1 MKKVLGLMFVLLCFT
16 GCANKEINY
25 EKPSSI
31 KEENYAT
38 YADWVEDE
46 MLMIDHYLE
55 ISDKELAD
63 IKKDAMKDPEYFRE
77 FVKSFNEQ
85 IEGLLQEGKWV
96 LLYVK

>member
-1 MKKVLGLMFVLLCFT
+1 MKKVIGLLCVLLCFT

-55 ISDKELAD
+55 ISDKELAN

-77 FVKSFNEQ
+77 FVESFNEQ
-85 IEGLLQEGKWV
+85 IEGLLQEGK
-96 LLYVK
+96 

>member
-1 MKKVLGLMFVLLCFT
+1 MKKVLGLMFMLICFT

-25 EKPSSI
+25 NEPSSI

-46 MLMIDHYLE
+46 MLLIDHYLD

-63 IKKDAMKDPEYFRE
+63 IKKDAMNDPEYFRE
-77 FVKSFNEQ
+77 FVESFNEQ
-85 IEGLLQEGKWV
+85 IEGLLQEGK
-96 LLYVK
+96 

>member
-55 ISDKELAD
+55 ISD
-63 IKKDAMKDPEYFRE
+63 
-77 FVKSFNEQ
+77 
-85 IEGLLQEGKWV
+85 
-96 LLYVK
+96 

>member
-1 MKKVLGLMFVLLCFT
+1 MKKVIGLMFVLLCFT

-63 IKKDAMKDPEYFRE
+63 IKKDAMKDPEYLRE
-77 FVKSFNEQ
+77 FVESFNEQ
-85 IEGLLQEGKWV
+85 IEGLLQEGK
-96 LLYVK
+96 

>member
-1 MKKVLGLMFVLLCFT
+1 MCYFALQDVPIKKLIMKNHPL
-16 GCANKEINY
+16 
-25 EKPSSI
+25 I

-63 IKKDAMKDPEYFRE
+63 IKKDAMNDPEYFRE
-77 FVKSFNEQ
+77 FVESFNEQ
-85 IEGLLQEGKWV
+85 IEGLLQEGK
-96 LLYVK
+96 

>member
-1 MKKVLGLMFVLLCFT
+1 MFVLLCFT

-55 ISDKELAD
+55 ISD
-63 IKKDAMKDPEYFRE
+63 
-77 FVKSFNEQ
+77 
-85 IEGLLQEGKWV
+85 
-96 LLYVK
+96 

>member
-16 GCANKEINY
+16 GCSNKEINY
-25 EKPSSI
+25 EKPFFI

-46 MLMIDHYLE
+46 MLMIDHYLD

-63 IKKDAMKDPEYFRE
+63 IKKDAMNDPEYFRE
-77 FVKSFNEQ
+77 FVESFNEQ
-85 IEGLLQEGKWV
+85 IEGLLQDGK
-96 LLYVK
+96 

>member
-1 MKKVLGLMFVLLCFT
+1 MKKILGFMLVLVCFT

-63 IKKDAMKDPEYFRE
+63 IKEDAMNNPEYFRE

-85 IEGLLQEGKWV
+85 IEGLLQEGK
-96 LLYVK
+96 